1 MQQPPIKLREII
13 WEITGECHNNCSYC
27 GSKGVSEKT
36 LTHQEIIDIAQ
47 SIADFPPQEINISGG
62 DPLILPIEVHA
73 EVLKIL
79 RKSNIVCK
87 IIVNPRSIGGQSSA
101 AIDIIE
107 MYDWVGISINNQ
119 KELEL
124 FRTIAEA
131 HDLKC
136 TIITNFN
143 VQNLYQFDE
152 IEAFAKT
159 YDKMWT
165 IQFTVY
171 PDKDNPLALY
181 NPDNSTAFE
190 ILREKVEASSAKIV
204 LSDNIRDDMPCGAG
218 FTSIGITYNGFV
230 ILCLSMR
237 SWRDIEFMCETGK
250 YKNLFTSSFS
260 EIWQTSFVE
269 ERFCEF
275 KCCKDVCLNKTLEV
289 KSFEK
294 KITDST
300 PISEAEIESWKEAL
314 KGFRRKLKPPF
325 NLPETPFDPG
335 AVVMYAVVS
344 PNRDYPPD
352 DNGGGMVLMYGV
364 FGGPNN
370 GNF

>member
-204 LSDNIRDDMPCGAG
+204 LSDNI
-218 FTSIGITYNGFV
+218 
-230 ILCLSMR
+230 
-237 SWRDIEFMCETGK
+237 
-250 YKNLFTSSFS
+250 
-260 EIWQTSFVE
+260 
-269 ERFCEF
+269 
-275 KCCKDVCLNKTLEV
+275 
-289 KSFEK
+289 
-294 KITDST
+294 
-300 PISEAEIESWKEAL
+300 
-314 KGFRRKLKPPF
+314 
-325 NLPETPFDPG
+325 
-335 AVVMYAVVS
+335 
-344 PNRDYPPD
+344 
-352 DNGGGMVLMYGV
+352 
-364 FGGPNN
+364 
-370 GNF
+370 